1 MSYLDMLLNR
11 SVEKVLSQTGT
22 SDEKGKKRTL
32 LEEIIFNKAKKSKK
46 NKKDKKGSSED
57 IEEVVFSEKNLKDET
72 NSENEMDVEKNYIV
86 PKKKKK
92 KRDREKNEIDT
103 NSAETESN
111 SPRKKKRKKDKEMP
125 SNDCSEG
132 AKDTEQIDKNTFGD
146 TISGT
151 PSTSRHN
158 SVISDIYCPP
168 NPEIITGELYNV
180 VMYILK
186 KNINVSMVN
195 TVWTRNTLPSE
206 FQDREK
212 MEKLGVKF
220 GKFTEEEDACIQARI
235 KFLID
240 NKVISNL
247 KEFTT
252 QLNNQNGNLH
262 IHAKNKATRNIV
274 GLFIGRDLPD
284 RLAHEVTQ
292 RLVFLI
298 TGTSLVNKYKYNL
311 EEKRKQGLEFHIN
324 QKHREWSL
332 DEDQIL
338 IKNVLKD
345 RFSHKYIPVKEINDK
360 DLDWVRVSETL
371 LEYGRTPQLV
381 RERWLR
387 TVKVILL
394 EGDDLDLQQD
404 RHEYRKKLLRHLLDS
419 GVTDR
424 KEIRWKEV
432 ATYFYPKTS
441 AMLSQDFWGMIKRK
455 KQATLTDKM
464 SSALEIMED
473 PKRKNIGRSDT
484 KLKQKEDMKSQLI
497 DFYQSLPKTS

>member
-57 IEEVVFSEKNLKDET
+57 IEEVDFSEKNLKDET

-125 SNDCSEG
+125 SNDCSEE

-212 MEKLGVKF
+212 
-220 GKFTEEEDACIQARI
+220 
-235 KFLID
+235 
-240 NKVISNL
+240 
-247 KEFTT
+247 
-252 QLNNQNGNLH
+252 NGE
-262 IHAKNKATRNIV
+262 T
-274 GLFIGRDLPD
+274 
-284 RLAHEVTQ
+284 
-292 RLVFLI
+292 
-298 TGTSLVNKYKYNL
+298 
-311 EEKRKQGLEFHIN
+311 
-324 QKHREWSL
+324 WC
-332 DEDQIL
+332 QI
-338 IKNVLKD
+338 
-345 RFSHKYIPVKEINDK
+345 
-360 DLDWVRVSETL
+360 W
-371 LEYGRTPQLV
+371 
-381 RERWLR
+381 
-387 TVKVILL
+387 
-394 EGDDLDLQQD
+394 
-404 RHEYRKKLLRHLLDS
+404 
-419 GVTDR
+419 
-424 KEIRWKEV
+424 
-432 ATYFYPKTS
+432 
-441 AMLSQDFWGMIKRK
+441 
-455 KQATLTDKM
+455 
-464 SSALEIMED
+464 
-473 PKRKNIGRSDT
+473 
-484 KLKQKEDMKSQLI
+484 
-497 DFYQSLPKTS
+497 